1 VIGVALYRY
10 SIPSKLIDENGIRVD
25 KRKYNELRPLSCKI
39 GVLPKCD
46 GSAYVEMGGNK
57 VLAGVF
63 GPRKVAPRH
72 IMNPNEAVVRTMYR
86 MATFS
91 VDERKSPAPSR
102 REVELSMVIRTALEP
117 AVFVSYYPKTLIDIF
132 IQVLAADGGTRC
144 ASINAASLALADAG
158 IALKDL
164 VTAVAV
170 GKVGGKIVLD
180 LCDLEDKEGD
190 ADLPMAMMPQNN
202 EVTLLQFDGNMSKAE
217 FMEAINLGMFGI
229 KQIYKVQQD
238 AIRAKF
244 KDISEGVAESEIEE
258 ERELENE
265 REKERARVGK
275 REGEGESDD

>member
-1 VIGVALYRY
+1 MIKMALYKY
-10 SIPSKLIDENGIRVD
+10 SVPDKLINENGIRVD
-25 KRKYNELRPLSCKI
+25 GRKYNDLRPYSFKV

-57 VLAGVF
+57 ILAGVY
-63 GPRKVAPRH
+63 GPRKVQPRH
-72 IMNPNEAVVRTMYR
+72 ISQANLAVIRTTYR

-102 REVELSMVIRTALEP
+102 REVELSLVIRTALEP
-117 AVFVSYYPKTLIDIF
+117 AIFASYYPKTLIDIF

-158 IALKDL
+158 IAMRDL

-170 GKVGGKIVLD
+170 GMVGDQIVLD

-190 ADLPMAMMPQNN
+190 ADLPIAMLPQNN
-202 EVTLLQFDGNMSKAE
+202 EITLLQFDGQMTKDQ
-217 FMEAINLGMFGI
+217 FLEAINLGMFGI
-229 KQIYKVQQD
+229 KQIYKAQQE

-244 KDISEGVAESEIEE
+244 KDISEGISEMEGEE
-258 ERELENE
+258 EDQEEEPREREFERENE
-265 REKERARVGK
+265 
-275 REGEGESDD
+275 GEPED

>member
-1 VIGVALYRY
+1 
-10 SIPSKLIDENGIRVD
+10 
-25 KRKYNELRPLSCKI
+25 
-39 GVLPKCD
+39 
-46 GSAYVEMGGNK
+46 M
-57 VLAGVF
+57 
-63 GPRKVAPRH
+63 
-72 IMNPNEAVVRTMYR
+72 
-86 MATFS
+86 
-91 VDERKSPAPSR
+91 
-102 REVELSMVIRTALEP
+102 
-117 AVFVSYYPKTLIDIF
+117 
-132 IQVLAADGGTRC
+132 
-144 ASINAASLALADAG
+144 
-158 IALKDL
+158 
-164 VTAVAV
+164 

-202 EVTLLQFDGNMSKAE
+202 EVTLLQFDGSMSKAE

-265 REKERARVGK
+265 REKERARVRE